1 MDRQTEREICGSLG
15 CVHLLQD
22 SQSIVSSPLLP
33 DGVPKASEPDCGASS
48 EQDPDDFGER

>member
-1 MDRQTEREICGSLG
+1 MGGSLG

-22 SQSIVSSPLLP
+22 SQSIVSSPLQP
-33 DGVPKASEPDCGASS
+33 DGVPEASEPDCGASS